1 MAGVRASVR
10 GHLAHRGDA
19 AVGDG
24 RPEARGAE
32 QGRGKGCD
40 GGGPEAKREAKRVH
54 GRQHTPS
61 RSGIFGRAGCLLK
74 NRPPG
79 SGKRGGW
86 PLLGGMGTSTW
97 PPNAPPFRDLV
108 RAYER
113 LIQRTARR
121 WGVRP
126 AEVEDCAQEVLVR
139 FYRAIV
145 GGRLDASRPA
155 GIGGWL
161 KKTTRSV
168 ARDFRARRKP
178 QSEVLATNDALD
190 RVVGTDNPEGR
201 MAEAMDVHDV
211 VDRCLDKMPWKQ
223 REIFILV
230 DLEDT
235 PMGEVLEDLGIES
248 GTAYSR
254 LAAARATFAR
264 EWEAMQKG
272 GTLAA
277 SLALLTVAEVIAAE
291 HTLPDVP
298 PGFTDGVLRRL
309 GEELGQ
315 DFLGP
320 AGGSAGAGLGAKLGA
335 AAAAAKA
342 GGVTLTVWQIGL
354 GVLLAGLAGAGLMA
368 ALRPAGGAPRLP
380 VTVVVHDEP
389 GPPAPSLASAPS
401 SPGAT
406 IVPAPS
412 PPGAPAGAKSSAP
425 PASETETTLVE
436 SARALLGNHQPS
448 KALALL
454 ARVTAPD
461 LAEERDELR
470 RRALGQ
476 LQDAGQP

>member
-1 MAGVRASVR
+1 M
-10 GHLAHRGDA
+10 
-19 AVGDG
+19 
-24 RPEARGAE
+24 
-32 QGRGKGCD
+32 
-40 GGGPEAKREAKRVH
+40 
-54 GRQHTPS
+54 
-61 RSGIFGRAGCLLK
+61 K

-79 SGKRGGW
+79 PGKRGGW
-86 PLLGGMGTSTW
+86 FLLGGMGTPTW
-97 PPNAPPFRDLV
+97 PPNAPPFREWV
-108 RAYER
+108 RAYDR
-113 LIQRTARR
+113 LIRRTARR
-121 WGVRP
+121 WGVAP
-126 AEVEDCAQEVLVR
+126 AEVDDCAQEVLLR

-168 ARDFRARRKP
+168 ARDFGASRQARCE
-178 QSEVLATNDALD
+178 SLATNEALD

-223 REIFILV
+223 REVFVMV

-235 PMGEVLEDLGIES
+235 PMGEVLEELGIES

-264 EWEAMQKG
+264 EWEAMQTS
-272 GTLAA
+272 GTVPA
-277 SLALLTVAEVIAAE
+277 SLAVLTVAELNAAE

-298 PGFTDGVLRRL
+298 PGFTDDLLRRL
-309 GEELGQ
+309 GKELGQ

-320 AGGSAGAGLGAKLGA
+320 AGGAVGAGLGAKLGA
-335 AAAAAKA
+335 AAAVAKTS
-342 GGVTLTVWQIGL
+342 GVTLTVWQIGV

-368 ALRPAGGAPRLP
+368 ALRPAGATPRPP
-380 VTVVVHDEP
+380 VTVVVHGEP
-389 GPPAPSLASAPS
+389 GPAPTIAS
-401 SPGAT
+401 
-406 IVPAPS
+406 APS
-412 PPGAPAGAKSSAP
+412 PPGDTIAPAPWPPGRAAAVKSSAP

-476 LQDAGQP
+476 LQDGGQP

>member
-1 MAGVRASVR
+1 M
-10 GHLAHRGDA
+10 
-19 AVGDG
+19 
-24 RPEARGAE
+24 
-32 QGRGKGCD
+32 
-40 GGGPEAKREAKRVH
+40 
-54 GRQHTPS
+54 
-61 RSGIFGRAGCLLK
+61 
-74 NRPPG
+74 
-79 SGKRGGW
+79 
-86 PLLGGMGTSTW
+86 
-97 PPNAPPFRDLV
+97 
-108 RAYER
+108 
-113 LIQRTARR
+113 
-121 WGVRP
+121 
-126 AEVEDCAQEVLVR
+126 EDCAQGVLLR

-145 GGRLDASRPA
+145 GGRLDASRSI

-235 PMGEVLEDLGIES
+235 PMGEVLEELGIES

-264 EWEAMQKG
+264 EWEAMQTG
-272 GTLAA
+272 GAVTAPLV
-277 SLALLTVAEVIAAE
+277 LLTVAELIAAE

-320 AGGSAGAGLGAKLGA
+320 AAAGAGLGAKLGA

-342 GGVTLTVWQIGL
+342 GGVTLAVWQIGL

-368 ALRPAGGAPRLP
+368 ALRPADATLRPP
-380 VTVVVHDEP
+380 VTVHDEP
-389 GPPAPSLASAPS
+389 GPPPPAPTIVSAPSLS
-401 SPGAT
+401 GAT
-406 IVPAPS
+406 IAPAPS

-436 SARALLGNHQPS
+436 SARALLGKHQPS

-461 LAEERDELR
+461 LAEERDKLR
-470 RRALGQ
+470 RLALGQ
-476 LQDAGQP
+476 LHDAGQP